1 MDLDTTVV
9 ANRALNLIVSVDLV
23 RVYYARDKRGEVSE
37 TTSP

>member
-1 MDLDTTVV
+1 MEGKEAKLLVP
-9 ANRALNLIVSVDLV
+9 IVSADLV